1 MGESAQDTSTQNNP
15 DNMAEDL
22 QKLDNWLNKTE
33 EKLDGGKIQ
42 RPGSI
47 VDACQALSKARDLR
61 AEFDKREKP
70 LSTLKE
76 LVGDADPEIKA
87 FSTKFERIKTVR
99 ILPFKD
105 RGAVRDLGEWAGQC
119 GHPDDRE
126 GDPGLGLQDEDDH
139 GGPQGVRHG
148 DPGRARQLTWTC
160 ALYIF

>member
-1 MGESAQDTSTQNNP
+1 MIFIFIQIQTFLKTLDKNIFTSPN
-15 DNMAEDL
+15 
-22 QKLDNWLNKTE
+22 
-33 EKLDGGKIQ
+33 I
-42 RPGSI
+42 
-47 VDACQALSKARDLR
+47 
-61 AEFDKREKP
+61 
-70 LSTLKE
+70 
-76 LVGDADPEIKA
+76 
-87 FSTKFERIKTVR
+87 
-99 ILPFKD
+99 ILFPPD